1 MSTILLVEDD
11 NTSRELLV
19 HRLVNC
25 GYQVLQAACGKDAKE
40 MILCCLPDLILL
52 DITLPDINGLKIL
65 ESLKSNTKTSAI
77 PVIIVSGRDSNDDII
92 QGLNMGAS
100 DYITKP
106 YQWGIIIA
114 RVKSALRSIE
124 TTKLL
129 KEALYQERLNVQS
142 KSDFLVNMSHE
153 IRTPLNGIL
162 GLLQLMNQTTLTDD
176 QRQYTKLMNTS
187 GDALMHIVN
196 NLLDLSRAE
205 AGLLELD
212 NGAFNLEE
220 LVKGVSE
227 IIYSKACQKGL
238 EIFIHVDEG
247 VKLDVI
253 GDSNRIS
260 QILTNYAANA
270 LKFTESGCITFHIK
284 AHEGTDK
291 SCCYRLLVEDTGIG
305 LSHEAQKRLFQK
317 FIQADSTIATEYGG
331 SGLGLSICKQLAEV
345 MGGHVGMI
353 SEEGK
358 GTQFWLEIPLTFG
371 DEEDA
376 FTFTP
381 LKNKKVLIIGTSYF
395 CVNYNEIL
403 GSWGAEVTT
412 CSEVPESEVKKLTY
426 DLVVTNCEQVAR
438 DMFDY
443 ADKLIYISQ
452 GIMENS
458 LTCDATQL
466 REPLRPSVFH
476 GNVVR
481 ILGLDK

>member
-40 MILCCLPDLILL
+40 MVLCCLPDLILL

-65 ESLKSNTKTSAI
+65 ESLKCNTKTSSI
-77 PVIIVSGRDSNDDII
+77 PVIIVSGRDSNDDVI
-92 QGLNMGAS
+92 QGLNLGAS

-114 RVKSALRSIE
+114 RVKSALRSVE
-124 TTKLL
+124 ATKLL
-129 KEALYQERLNVQS
+129 KEALYQERLTVQS

-162 GLLQLMNQTTLTDD
+162 GLLQLMNQTPLSDD
-176 QRQYTKLMNTS
+176 QKQYTKLMNTS
-187 GDALMHIVN
+187 GDALMHVVN

-238 EIFIHVDEG
+238 DIYIHVDEG
-247 VKLDVI
+247 INLDVI

-270 LKFTESGCITFHIK
+270 LKFTESGCITFQIK
-284 AHEGTDK
+284 ANEGTDK
-291 SCCYRLLVEDTGIG
+291 SCCYKLVVEDTGIG
-305 LSHEAQKRLFQK
+305 LSEEAQKRLFQK
-317 FIQADSTIATEYGG
+317 FIQADSSVVNEYGG

-345 MGGHVGMI
+345 MGGHVGML

-358 GTQFWLEIPLTFG
+358 GTQFWLEIPLAFG
-371 DEEDA
+371 SEEEL
-376 FTFTP
+376 FSITS
-381 LKNKKVLIIGTSYF
+381 LKNKKVLVIGTSHF
-395 CVNYNEIL
+395 CVNYNETL
-403 GSWGAEVTT
+403 SLWGAEVTT
-412 CSEVPESEVKKLTY
+412 SSEIPSSEVKKLTY
-426 DLVVTNCEQVAR
+426 DLVVTNCEDAAR
-438 DMFDY
+438 DMFDCS
-443 ADKLIYISQ
+443 DKLIYISQ

-466 REPLRPSVFH
+466 QEPLRPSVFYE
-476 GNVVR
+476 NVVK
-481 ILGLDK
+481 ILGLD

>member
-65 ESLKSNTKTSAI
+65 ESLKSNTKTSSI
-77 PVIIVSGRDSNDDII
+77 PVIIVSGRDSNDDVI
-92 QGLNMGAS
+92 QGLNLGAS

-106 YQWGIIIA
+106 YQWGIIMA

-124 TTKLL
+124 ATKLL

-162 GLLQLMNQTTLTDD
+162 GLLQLMNQTELTSD
-176 QRQYTKLMNTS
+176 QKQYTKLMNTS

-212 NGAFNLEE
+212 NGTFNLEE
-220 LVKGVSE
+220 IVKGVSE
-227 IIYSKACQKGL
+227 IIYPKACQKGL
-238 EIFIHVDEG
+238 DIFIHVDKG
-247 VKLDVI
+247 IKLDVI
-253 GDSNRIS
+253 GDGNRIS

-270 LKFTESGCITFHIK
+270 LKFTESGCITFHVK
-284 AHEGTDK
+284 ANEGTEK
-291 SCCYRLLVEDTGIG
+291 SCCYKLMVEDTGIG
-305 LSHEAQKRLFQK
+305 LSQEAQKRLFQK
-317 FIQADSTIATEYGG
+317 FIQADSTIVNEYGG

-345 MGGHVGMI
+345 MGGHVGML

-358 GTQFWLEIPLTFG
+358 GTQFWLEIPLSFSS
-371 DEEDA
+371 EEDL
-376 FTFTP
+376 FTITS
-381 LKNKKVLIIGTSYF
+381 LKNKKILIIGTSHF
-395 CVNYNEIL
+395 CVNYNETL
-403 GSWGAEVTT
+403 SEWGAEVTT
-412 CSEVPESEVKKLTY
+412 SKEIPPSEVKKLTY
-426 DLVVTNCEQVAR
+426 DLVLTNCEQAAR
-438 DMFDY
+438 DMFDCSE
-443 ADKLIYISQ
+443 KLIYISQ
-452 GIMENS
+452 GIMKNS

-466 REPLRPSVFH
+466 QEPLKPSVFH
-476 GNVVR
+476 ENVVK

>member
-25 GYQVLQAACGKDAKE
+25 GYQVLQAACGKDAQE

-65 ESLKSNTKTSAI
+65 ENLKSNTKTSAI
-77 PVIIVSGRDSNDDII
+77 PVIIVSGRDSNDDVI

-114 RVKSALRSIE
+114 RVKSALRSVE

-162 GLLQLMNQTTLTDD
+162 GLLQLMNQTELTDD

-247 VKLDVI
+247 VKLDVV

-284 AHEGTDK
+284 ANEGTDK
-291 SCCYRLLVEDTGIG
+291 SCCYKLIVEDTGIG

-317 FIQADSTIATEYGG
+317 FIQADSSIANEYGG

-345 MGGHVGMI
+345 MGGHVGMS

-358 GTQFWLEIPLTFG
+358 GTQFWLELPLTFG
-371 DEEDA
+371 PEEEKVCS
-376 FTFTP
+376 TS
-381 LKNKKVLIIGTSYF
+381 LKGKKALIIGTSYF

-403 GSWGAEVTT
+403 AGWGAEVTT
-412 CSEVPESEVKKLTY
+412 STEVPEKEVRHPSH
-426 DLVVTNCEQVAR
+426 DLYVTNDEKTAR
-438 DMFDY
+438 DLFDA

-466 REPLRPSVFH
+466 QEPLRPSVFH
-476 GNVVR
+476 KNVNR
-481 ILGLDK
+481 ILGLD

>member
-25 GYQVLQAACGKDAKE
+25 GYQVLQATCGKDAKE

-52 DITLPDINGLKIL
+52 DITLPDINGLEIL

-77 PVIIVSGRDSNDDII
+77 PVIIVSGRDSNDDVIK
-92 QGLNMGAS
+92 GLNLGAS

-114 RVKSALRSIE
+114 RIKSALRTIE

-162 GLLQLMNQTTLTDD
+162 GLLQLMNQTELTDD
-176 QRQYTKLMNTS
+176 QKQYTKLMNTS
-187 GDALMHIVN
+187 GDALLHIVN

-212 NGAFNLEE
+212 YGAFNLEE

-238 EIFIHVDEG
+238 DIFIHVQDDINM
-247 VKLDVI
+247 DVI

-260 QILTNYAANA
+260 QVLTNYAANA
-270 LKFTESGCITFHIK
+270 LKFTETGYITFHIK
-284 AHEGTDK
+284 ANEGTEN
-291 SCCYRLLVEDTGIG
+291 SCCYKIIVEDTGIG
-305 LSHEAQKRLFQK
+305 LSPEAQKRLFQK
-317 FIQADSTIATEYGG
+317 FIQADSSVATEYGG
-331 SGLGLSICKQLAEV
+331 SGLGLSICKQLAEA
-345 MGGHVGMI
+345 MGGHVGMT

-358 GTQFWLEIPLTFG
+358 GTQFWLEIPLKFNAD
-371 DEEDA
+371 DENQCSIS
-376 FTFTP
+376 
-381 LKNKKVLIIGTSYF
+381 LKNKNILIVGSSHF
-395 CVNYNEIL
+395 CINYNETL
-403 GSWGAEVTT
+403 TQWGADVTT
-412 CSEVPESEVKKLTY
+412 SKEIPPSEVKNMTY
-426 DLVVTNCEQVAR
+426 DLLLTNDEDVAR
-438 DMFDY
+438 NMFDH
-443 ADKLIYISQ
+443 AGKTIYISQ
-452 GIMENS
+452 GLIENS
-458 LTCDATQL
+458 LTCDCTQL
-466 REPLRPSVFH
+466 QEPLRPSVLKE
-476 GNVVR
+476 NVVR
-481 ILGLDK
+481 LLGLDS